1 VKNGGKRDVLV
12 VCGDGINCEIETAR
26 AFEQAGA
33 TTSIVLTNELLDR
46 PSMILD
52 HQILAFPGGFSYG
65 DEIRSGKLLAE
76 KLRTV
81 ATDQLEHF
89 RTQGGL
95 MIGICNGFQILMQ
108 LGLFAENLGAER
120 EQTLKTNASHQF
132 LNRWVELE
140 LSSGAKKSPWLK
152 SLPSRMWMP
161 MCPKEG
167 GVFESCPDA
176 SSVPFKYS
184 ASCQGTIDQ
193 IAALLDPTGQVLG
206 IMPHPEAALQPFL
219 YPSTIP
225 NAESHANA
233 ARQIFKNAVEHIRS
247 IKSENRS

>member
-1 VKNGGKRDVLV
+1 MNKGVKRDVLV
-12 VCGDGINCEIETAR
+12 VSGDGINCEIETAR

-81 ATDQLEHF
+81 ATDQLEKF
-89 RTQGGL
+89 RNQGGL

-108 LGLFAENLGAER
+108 LGLFAENLGAVR

-140 LSSGAKKSPWLK
+140 LSTGAKNSPWLK

-161 MCPKEG
+161 MRHKEG
-167 GVFESCPDA
+167 RIFGDRPD
-176 SSVPFKYS
+176 SSRVAFKYLEDVNG
-184 ASCQGTIDQ
+184 AIDQ

-219 YPSTIP
+219 YPSTIS

-233 ARQIFKNAVEHIRS
+233 ARQIFKNAVEHIHS
-247 IKSENRS
+247 IKTENRS